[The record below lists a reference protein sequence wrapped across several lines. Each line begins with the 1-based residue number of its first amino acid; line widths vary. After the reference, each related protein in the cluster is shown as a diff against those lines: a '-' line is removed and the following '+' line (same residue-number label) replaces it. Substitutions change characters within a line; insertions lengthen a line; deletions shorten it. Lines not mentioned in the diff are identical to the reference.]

1 MKETLIAVS
10 AFDKLEG
17 DARKQMEEHIRD
29 NTQTACRNVED
40 FRRRV
45 QDDINESLAL

>member
-1 MKETLIAVS
+1 MKGILIAIS

-17 DARKQMEEHIRD
+17 DAREQMEERIHD
-29 NTQTACRNVED
+29 NTQTACRDVED

-45 QDDINESLAL
+45 QDDMVL